1 MTNPM
6 RPPVYTGE
14 NIKVTITGYANEGEG
29 VGRYEGFTVFVP
41 EALVGEEVETQIEL
55 VKKNYARG
63 RLLKVITPSPERVT
77 PPCALF
83 RQCGG
88 CQLLHQSYEGQ
99 LKMKA
104 GRVRDTLSRLG
115 GLRHVTV
122 HPVIGMAEPW
132 YYRNKVQYPFGLDN
146 NQAVVGCFRKGSHQV
161 VPTDE
166 CAIQHDLNSRVM
178 MGVREIVRELDLTV
192 YNEWTNTGLL
202 RYVLVKNAFGTGEV
216 MVVLVT
222 SSPDFPE
229 GKELGRRLAEAF
241 PEVKSV
247 VQNINPTT
255 GNTVLGK
262 ENKLLW
268 GVHAIK
274 DRLGD
279 LEFKISANS
288 FFQVNPAQTETLY
301 AKAVEY
307 AGLTG
312 KETVLDA
319 YCGVGSLTLFL
330 ARKAREVYGIEA
342 VEAAIRDAEENAAI
356 NGIGNVRFVVGR
368 TEKALPKLAAIGVKF
383 DVVVVDP
390 PRAGCDPEVLKTFAK
405 VGVERIVY
413 VSCNPS
419 TLARDL
425 KILEELGYETKDV
438 QPVDMFPHTYH
449 IECVARVERKDK

>member
-1 MTNPM
+1 MAEM

-14 NIKVTITGYANEGEG
+14 NVTVMISGYANEGEG
-29 VGRYEGFTVFVP
+29 VGRYQGFTIFVP
-41 EALVGEEVETQIEL
+41 EALEGEEVETQIEL

-63 RLLKVITPSPERVT
+63 RLLRVLKPSKERVA
-77 PPCALF
+77 PNCGLY

-88 CQLLHQSYEGQ
+88 CQLLHQSYKGQ
-99 LKMKA
+99 LKLKEN
-104 GRVRDTLSRLG
+104 RVRDTLARIG
-115 GLRHVTV
+115 GLRHVLV
-122 HPVIGMAEPW
+122 HPVIGMEKPW
-132 YYRNKVQYPFGLDN
+132 YYRNKVQYPFGMEN

-161 VPTDE
+161 VPTEE

-178 MGVREIVRELDLTV
+178 MGVRDIVREMELTI
-192 YNEWTNTGLL
+192 YNEWSNTGLL

-229 GKELGRRLAEAF
+229 GKELGQRLVEAF

-247 VQNINPTT
+247 VQNINTTT
-255 GNTVLGK
+255 GNAVLGK

-268 GVHAIK
+268 GESTIK

-279 LEFKISANS
+279 LEFMISANS

-312 KETVLDA
+312 GERVLDA

-330 ARKAREVYGIEA
+330 AKQAREVFGIEA
-342 VEAAIRDAEENAAI
+342 VDAAIHDAEENAKN
-356 NGIGNVRFVVGR
+356 NGIDNVRFIVGR
-368 TEKALPKLAAIGVKF
+368 TEKALPKLTAIGLRF

-425 KILEELGYETKDV
+425 KVLEELGYETKEV

-449 IECVARVERKDK
+449 IECVARVEKKGKE